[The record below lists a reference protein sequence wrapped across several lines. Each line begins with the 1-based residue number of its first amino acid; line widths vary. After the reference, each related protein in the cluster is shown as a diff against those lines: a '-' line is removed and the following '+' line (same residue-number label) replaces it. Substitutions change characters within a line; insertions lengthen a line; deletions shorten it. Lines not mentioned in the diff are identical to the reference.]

1 MKDVKYER
9 KLSYESGQ
17 PYENFVRL
25 NLAYGKKRGKNMK
38 EEYAIKL
45 FDEYKIRTKWDL
57 EIGDYYYSVI
67 DVIAVLTESKNPRNY
82 WKVLKK
88 RLKDEGNELVTNCN
102 RLKMPAKDGK
112 MRLTDVA
119 TTKQLLRIIQSVPSP
134 KAEPFKQWLAQ
145 MGKERLEE
153 IADPEIAMQRS
164 INTYRRKGYSEEWI
178 TQRMRSIETRRE
190 LTAEWDRVGV
200 NEGIEYAILTDDISK
215 AWSGMSTKEY
225 KQYKGLRKEGL
236 RDNMTNMELILS
248 MLAEGSTTEISKV
261 ENPDGFVESRSV
273 AKRGGNIAGNARR
286 ELEST
291 TRRKVISRRN
301 SRLLT
306 FWMNSFKIWDV

>member
-291 TRRKVISRRN
+291 PRRKVKSRRN
-301 SRLLT
+301 SKTPNFL
-306 FWMNSFKIWDV
+306 DE

>member
-1 MKDVKYER
+1 MDEKY
-9 KLSYESGQ
+9 S
-17 PYENFVRL
+17 
-25 NLAYGKKRGKNMK
+25 
-38 EEYAIKL
+38 IKL
-45 FDEYKIRTKWDL
+45 FDEYKIRTKWDS
-57 EIGDYYYSVI
+57 EIEDYYYSVI
-67 DVIAVLTESKNPRNY
+67 DVIAVLTESKRPRKY
-82 WKVLKK
+82 WSDLKSK
-88 RLKDEGNELVTNCN
+88 LKHEGSEVSENIGQ
-102 RLKMPAKDGK
+102 LKMLSPDGK

-145 MGKERLEE
+145 V
-153 IADPEIAMQRS
+153 
-164 INTYRRKGYSEEWI
+164 EWI

-236 RDNMTNMELILS
+236 RDNMTNMELILN
-248 MLAEGSTTEISKV
+248 MLAEASTTEISKV

-273 AKRGGNIAGNARR
+273 AKRGGKTPKFLD
-286 ELEST
+286 E
-291 TRRKVISRRN
+291 
-301 SRLLT
+301 
-306 FWMNSFKIWDV
+306 